1 MENFIKINSYLTFR
15 LGEEIFA
22 ASVGNVLN
30 ILEVLKIT
38 KVPMAPEYM
47 KGVINLRGEVLPVV
61 DVKVKFG
68 MEETTF
74 TGNTCIL
81 VLIIESIDGQTIH
94 LGALVDSVQE
104 VLEIETS
111 SILPP
116 PSIGSAYHSDFIT
129 GIVSHEGNFI
139 MILDVEK
146 IFTTDEIV
154 QLKNV
159 EGHMNEALA

>member
-1 MENFIKINSYLTFR
+1 MNSNLNMNSYLTFK
-15 LGEEIFA
+15 LGDELFA
-22 ASVGNVLN
+22 ANVSNVLN

-38 KVPMAPEYM
+38 KVPMAPDYM

-81 VLIIESIDGQTIH
+81 VLIIESIDGSTIP

-139 MILDVEK
+139 MILDVER

-154 QLKNV
+154 QLKNA
-159 EGHMNEALA
+159 EGLVNQPTV